1 MYTNIEDQNLRKNE
15 KLLIFFDDMTAQKDS
30 SKSDRVVYP
39 WNKTIS
45 VVFNK
50 HSYFKV
56 SYPLCELFYANTN

>member
-15 KLLIFFDDMTAQKDS
+15 KLLIFFDDMTAQKGS

-39 WNKTIS
+39 WNKTIL

>member
-1 MYTNIEDQNLRKNE
+1 MYKNIEDQNLRKNE
-15 KLLIFFDDMTAQKDS
+15 KLLIFDDMTAQKDS
-30 SKSDRVVYP
+30 SKSDRVLYP

-50 HSYFKV
+50 QSYFKV